1 MIREMHFVFFLLF
14 ISNIWK
20 VAFHIFGI
28 EPQHLQA
35 LKFHVLPE
43 LLAALACHLLKR
55 MQKQGSKQRSII
67 SMLNNWFLCFWSSP
81 AGREGCTLF
90 LYIFFILNFL
100 CFLVVCL
107 FVCLF
112 VCFCGYHVII
122 ALYYCTYFYRLAY
135 ISIYLLLHFFSI
147 DWHFIL

>member
-35 LKFHVLPE
+35 LKFQVLPE

-55 MQKQGSKQRSII
+55 MQKQGSKQRSMIA
-67 SMLNNWFLCFWSSP
+67 MVNN
-81 AGREGCTLF
+81 
-90 LYIFFILNFL
+90 
-100 CFLVVCL
+100 
-107 FVCLF
+107 
-112 VCFCGYHVII
+112 
-122 ALYYCTYFYRLAY
+122 
-135 ISIYLLLHFFSI
+135 
-147 DWHFIL
+147 

>member
-35 LKFHVLPE
+35 VKFHVLPE

-67 SMLNNWFLCFWSSP
+67 SMLNDWFLCFWSSP

-107 FVCLF
+107 FVCLSVF
-112 VCFCGYHVII
+112 VVIMLLLLRII
-122 ALYYCTYFYRLAY
+122 ALISIGWHIFLYIYYC
-135 ISIYLLLHFFSI
+135 IFF
-147 DWHFIL
+147 L